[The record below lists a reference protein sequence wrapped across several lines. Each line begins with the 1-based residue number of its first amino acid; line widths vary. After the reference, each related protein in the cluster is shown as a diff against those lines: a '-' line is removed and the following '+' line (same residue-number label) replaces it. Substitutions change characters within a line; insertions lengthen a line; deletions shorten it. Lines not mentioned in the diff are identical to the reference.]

1 MNPAVFLPPAP
12 APETDAPPD
21 LLRLTTAGSVDD
33 GKSTLIGRLLVDTR
47 STFDDQ
53 MAAVAEASRRRGVD
67 HAELALLTDG
77 LRAEREQGITIDV
90 AYRAFATPRRSFIVA
105 DTPGHVQYTRNM
117 VTGASTADLAVILVD
132 AGRGVQTQSKRH
144 GFLASLLGIQH
155 LVVAVNKMDLVG
167 YDAAVFEGIVREYAA
182 FAARLA
188 VPDVTF
194 IPVSALVGDNVVE
207 RSAAMPWYDGPT
219 LLHHLERVHIAG
231 DRNRVDF
238 RFPVQLALRPDA
250 SFRGVAGTVASGAI
264 RVGERV
270 VVLPAG
276 TPTTVASV
284 RTAAGT
290 TDEAQAGDAA
300 VLTFADE
307 IDVARGDM
315 VVRDLNRP
323 HVGTEIEA
331 MLCWM
336 TDAPMGRRVLLRHT
350 TRTVAAT
357 LDAVVYRVDVDTLH
371 RAPAERLALNDI
383 GRVRITTAAPLCFD
397 PFRQNPATG
406 AFILIDPDTNATVAA
421 GMIRGGAA
429 MTTAQAEP
437 DEALAASPDEPR
449 RPVSPNVVWE
459 GLNISRAEREARQG
473 HRGGVVWM
481 TGVSGAGKTAVARRA
496 ERALFDLGA
505 HVIVLDG
512 DHVRHGL
519 SGDLGFSPEDRRE
532 NVRRAAEVARLLVE
546 TGAVVLCTFVSPN
559 RADRDAARA
568 LFAPDD
574 FAEVLVTARP
584 ETLRARDPKGLYA
597 RADAGAIAAFTGVS
611 APYEAPAAPDLTL
624 DTDALS
630 ADAAARALLAFLAAR
645 GCVPAGAA

>member
-1 MNPAVFLPPAP
+1 MNPAVFRPPPP
-12 APETDAPPD
+12 APETDAHPD

-53 MAAVAEASRRRGVD
+53 MLAVAEASRRRGAD
-67 HAELALLTDG
+67 HADLALLTDG

-167 YDAAVFEGIVREYAA
+167 YDAAVFEGIAREYAG

-188 VPDVTF
+188 VPDVTV

-264 RVGERV
+264 RLGERV
-270 VVLPAG
+270 VILPAG
-276 TPTTVASV
+276 TRTTVASV
-284 RTAAGT
+284 RTNAGT
-290 TDEAQAGDAA
+290 TDEAQAGDAT
-300 VLTFADE
+300 VLTFTDE
-307 IDVARGDM
+307 VDVARGDM

-323 HVGTEIEA
+323 NVGTEIEA

-336 TDAPMGRRVLLRHT
+336 TDAPMGRRYLLRHT

-357 LDAVVYRVDVDTLH
+357 VDAVVYRVDVDTLH
-371 RAPAERLALNDI
+371 RAPAERLGLNDI
-383 GRVRITTAAPLCFD
+383 GRVRLTTAAPLCFD

-421 GMIRGGAA
+421 GMIRGGTA
-429 MTTAQAEP
+429 MTTAQAEAP
-437 DEALAASPDEPR
+437 DEAA

-459 GLNISRAEREARQG
+459 GLNISRGEREARQG
-473 HRGGVVWM
+473 HRGGVVWI
-481 TGVSGAGKTAVARRA
+481 TGLSGAGKTAVARRT
-496 ERALFDLGA
+496 ERALFEAGA
-505 HVIVLDG
+505 TVVVLDG

-519 SGDLGFSPEDRRE
+519 SGDLGFSPGDRRE
-532 NVRRAAEVARLLVE
+532 NVRRAAEVARLLLE
-546 TGAVVLCTFVSPN
+546 TGAVVLCTFVSPS

-568 LFAPDD
+568 LFQPDD

-584 ETLRARDPKGLYA
+584 ATLRARDPKGLYA
-597 RADAGAIAAFTGVS
+597 RADAGALASFTGVS

-630 ADAAARALLAFLAAR
+630 ADAAAEALLAFLAAL
-645 GCVPAGAA
+645 GCVPTAGV